1 MSLRSPVAKS
11 GEPMVRSAVIYV
23 FGGSRPK
30 SPASQ
35 PFIFSSRSG
44 SQSTHVRTRG
54 PIPPGG
60 NALVIGFPQVG
71 HSIDLRSWAI
81 SSGNHGEMPESRRVL

>member
-44 SQSTHVRTRG
+44 SQVYDVRTRG

-71 HSIDLRSWAI
+71 QSIDLRSWAI
-81 SSGNHGEMPESRRVL
+81 HQGTTAKCRSLERVL